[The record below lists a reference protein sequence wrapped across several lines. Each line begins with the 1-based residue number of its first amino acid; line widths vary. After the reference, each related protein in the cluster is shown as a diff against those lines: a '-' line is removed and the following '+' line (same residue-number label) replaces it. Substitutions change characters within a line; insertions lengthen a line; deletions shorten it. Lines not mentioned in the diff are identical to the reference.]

1 MMKNRSPILGV
12 KSFFPIREWLAHY
25 RAEWLRIAIVAVLSM
40 LVLLISQS
48 IVYFS
53 TADVPAQPDLYAVLG
68 LFLGYA
74 FFVTSRQAITG
85 PGGASVSYRR
95 EGDL

>member
-1 MMKNRSPILGV
+1 MKNKSQIRGV
-12 KSFFPIREWLAHY
+12 KTFFPIREWLAHY

-40 LVLLISQS
+40 LVLLVSSGIANSS
-48 IVYFS
+48 I
-53 TADVPAQPDLYAVLG
+53 ADIPAQQDLFAALS

-74 FFVTSRQAITG
+74 FFITSRQAITG
-85 PGGASVSYRR
+85 PGAATGSHIR